1 VADLYTKKG
10 RPLTVSGVDI
20 FDTSGMQV
28 GRRRG
33 AMIFGPDG
41 RYAGTIVGD
50 TVVYRW
56 AYRGYRGMPFVQQ
69 QRAASSEANRL
80 GSTISGGEPFG
91 Y

>member
-1 VADLYTKKG
+1 MADLYTKHG
-10 RPLTVSGVDI
+10 RPLIVSGDDV
-20 FDTSGMQV
+20 FDKSGLQV

-33 AMIFGPDG
+33 AMIFAPDG

-56 AYRGYRGMPFVQQ
+56 AHRGYRGMPFAQQ
-69 QRAASSEANRL
+69 QRPASTERNRL